1 MCGIAGQVTADRRPV
16 EEGMIAAMGERLR
29 HRGPDDHGVYVKGH
43 VGLAHRRLSI
53 IDLSPAG
60 HQPMPNEQRTVWVVF
75 NGEIYN
81 FRELRARLEPRYRFV
96 SKTDTEVLLHL
107 YEEHGTECLQYLC
120 GMFAFAIWDAPKQ
133 RLFLARDRLGKKP
146 LFYTVRNG
154 VLTFASELK
163 ALLVGGVPPDIDP
176 VALHHYLTFQ
186 YIPAPWTIFQGIRK
200 LRPGHMLVYEDGK
213 VSESAYWS
221 LHYNVKLTG
230 RTENEYREEFTAL
243 FQESVGQRLI
253 SDVPLGAFLSGGMDS
268 SSVVAVMSRLMAQ
281 PVKTFSIGFQ
291 EEAFNELP
299 YAKEIARRFHT
310 DHHEFVV
317 EPSAVELLP
326 TLVRVYDEPYADSS
340 AIPTYYVS
348 QLSRQFVTVILN
360 GDGGD
365 ELFGGYPRYQ
375 FRPIDRLTARY
386 LPGNI
391 RNRLQRMLACL
402 PSNLRGVRKLRNRLE
417 RVLAP
422 FSQTYLGRICYF
434 YPAEKE
440 WLYTPDFN
448 EKVRDH
454 DSYELLARWFEGAH
468 ASDLLDQLLCV
479 DTRSYL
485 PDDLLVK
492 VDRATMAH
500 GLEARSPFLDH
511 RLVEFAAS
519 LPVHM
524 KVRNGQTKYL
534 LKSAMRGTLP
544 DTILDRDKM
553 GFGVP
558 IDRWFRQECREF
570 LRDILLSDRC
580 MGRGYFRPE
589 RVRQMIDAHQQTET
603 NYGYRL
609 YALLMLELWHRE
621 YVDGTGMASEVG
633 KG

>member
-1 MCGIAGQVTADRRPV
+1 M
-16 EEGMIAAMGERLR
+16 
-29 HRGPDDHGVYVKGH
+29 
-43 VGLAHRRLSI
+43 
-53 IDLSPAG
+53 
-60 HQPMPNEQRTVWVVF
+60 
-75 NGEIYN
+75 
-81 FRELRARLEPRYRFV
+81 
-96 SKTDTEVLLHL
+96 
-107 YEEHGTECLQYLC
+107 
-120 GMFAFAIWDAPKQ
+120 
-133 RLFLARDRLGKKP
+133 
-146 LFYTVRNG
+146 
-154 VLTFASELK
+154 
-163 ALLVGGVPPDIDP
+163 
-176 VALHHYLTFQ
+176 
-186 YIPAPWTIFQGIRK
+186 
-200 LRPGHMLVYEDGK
+200 
-213 VSESAYWS
+213 
-221 LHYNVKLTG
+221 
-230 RTENEYREEFTAL
+230 
-243 FQESVGQRLI
+243 
-253 SDVPLGAFLSGGMDS
+253 
-268 SSVVAVMSRLMAQ
+268 
-281 PVKTFSIGFQ
+281 
-291 EEAFNELP
+291 
-299 YAKEIARRFHT
+299 
-310 DHHEFVV
+310 
-317 EPSAVELLP
+317 
-326 TLVRVYDEPYADSS
+326 
-340 AIPTYYVS
+340 
-348 QLSRQFVTVILN
+348 
-360 GDGGD
+360 
-365 ELFGGYPRYQ
+365 
-375 FRPIDRLTARY
+375 
-386 LPGNI
+386 
-391 RNRLQRMLACL
+391 
-402 PSNLRGVRKLRNRLE
+402 RKLRNRLE

-454 DSYELLARWFEGAH
+454 DSYELLARWFEGAQ